1 MGKAAGPPP
10 PQQQQQPH
18 GAKHARS
25 KRRRRHRV
33 DDAQREETSHL
44 IADLPAATVELQLPA
59 ARDLHW
65 RDAAAPAAGA
75 PDDYGSRSDDNR
87 CSDSDSDGGSY
98 DDEGGLAACDSS
110 PGLDDPPDLLPLL
123 PGEEPL
129 AAEVALGLVAP
140 QLGAAD
146 ATAAGGQGEEGEES
160 DSEEEDSDAEGAG
173 SEQEAGPA
181 AAAVAPP
188 SREQCYRQVRDAAA
202 PSHACLPACL
212 PACHL
217 SA

>member
-1 MGKAAGPPP
+1 
-10 PQQQQQPH
+10 
-18 GAKHARS
+18 
-25 KRRRRHRV
+25 V

-44 IADLPAATVELQLPA
+44 IADLPAATDELQLPA
-59 ARDLHW
+59 TRDLHW
-65 RDAAAPAAGA
+65 RDAAAPAAAAA
-75 PDDYGSRSDDNR
+75 PDDYDSRSDE
-87 CSDSDSDGGSY
+87 SDGGSDDDDDDDDA
-98 DDEGGLAACDSS
+98 DDEGGPAASDSL

-140 QLGAAD
+140 QLGAAA
-146 ATAAGGQGEEGEES
+146 ATAAEEGEEGEEGAGEES

-181 AAAVAPP
+181 AAAAAPP

-202 PSHACLPACL
+202 AAAISCLPAC
-212 PACHL
+212 
-217 SA
+217 